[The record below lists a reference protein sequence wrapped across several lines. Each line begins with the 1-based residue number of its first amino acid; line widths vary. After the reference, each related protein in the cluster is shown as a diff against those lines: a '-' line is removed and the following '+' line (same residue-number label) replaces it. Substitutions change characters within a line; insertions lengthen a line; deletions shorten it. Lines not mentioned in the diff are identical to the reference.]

1 MVNMVKN
8 VVKILPN
15 IKKIKNWILVKLVKK
30 ISKKIVKVVKNMVKN
45 GKNCSK
51 L

>member
-15 IKKIKNWILVKLVKK
+15 IEKNKFKNLILVKLVKK
-30 ISKKIVKVVKNMVKN
+30 LVKVVKN
-45 GKNCSK
+45 SK
-51 L
+51 KW